1 MRFSVVEFGYDRRQV
16 DSCLDQLA
24 VRLSRLAARAEGAA
38 GAGRDWDRFR
48 DEAARLCEL
57 VEHRPELA
65 AGADGARAA
74 LGDVEREA
82 AGILAQARFELDAA
96 REEARRVREQVYAE
110 ALSARRDFEA
120 ALAARRRREARVDEI
135 LAGPAV
141 AVDTPTAAA
150 GVPSGGVPSTRVG
163 TAGVTV
169 EPPGDWG
176 SRVA

>member
-16 DSCLDQLA
+16 DACLDQLA
-24 VRLSRLAARAEGAA
+24 VRLSRLAACAEGAA

-48 DEAARLCEL
+48 DEATRLCEL

-82 AGILAQARFELDAA
+82 AEILAQARSELDAA
-96 REEARRVREQVYAE
+96 REEARRVREQVYAD

-120 ALAARRRREARVDEI
+120 ALAARRRREARVDGI
-135 LAGPAV
+135 LAGPVV
-141 AVDTPTAAA
+141 AADTPTAAA
-150 GVPSGGVPSTRVG
+150 AVPSAGVPTTRAA
-163 TAGVTV
+163 AGLDV